1 MTLAPMGGG
10 APAAALVVAAAALPS
25 SPHIGVR
32 AARGIRSRALL
43 AFAPCPP
50 ACPRWRRWRRG
61 RGAKGCAPVA
71 AGSLRPPCCR
81 LRPSFA
87 GSGGGW
93 SLGGALAIKKGA
105 NVARVPSLPA
115 RRRARARV
123 RLRGK
128 QRWGGL
134 LAPSGGCAAAAPP
147 PPPPVKCWGR
157 GLWLSCVRCGGVAPA
172 AAGAKKTA
180 PCGAVLKETQYMV
193 LALLDGGLL
202 ALPLG
207 DAERAGQSAYAAR
220 RVQGVVVAKVQHRN
234 ILTQ

>member
-1 MTLAPMGGG
+1 MGGG

-43 AFAPCPP
+43 AFAPGPP

-134 LAPSGGCAAAAPP
+134 LAPLGGCAAAAPP
-147 PPPPVKCWGR
+147 PPVGR
-157 GLWLSCVRCGGVAPA
+157 SWRKHNIWCLPYLTAVCFLLSHLV
-172 AAGAKKTA
+172 T
-180 PCGAVLKETQYMV
+180 
-193 LALLDGGLL
+193 
-202 ALPLG
+202 
-207 DAERAGQSAYAAR
+207 QSAQEMSPVMFRQVRPMSNR
-220 RVQGVVVAKVQHRN
+220 RS
-234 ILTQ
+234 TP

>member
-1 MTLAPMGGG
+1 MGGV

-172 AAGAKKTA
+172 AAGAKNA
-180 PCGAVLKETQYMV
+180 PERQYFSFSTKFDTFRKSAVLCWRQANMRRQTLLKPKRGKGSERT
-193 LALLDGGLL
+193 LA
-202 ALPLG
+202 
-207 DAERAGQSAYAAR
+207 
-220 RVQGVVVAKVQHRN
+220 
-234 ILTQ
+234 

>member
-1 MTLAPMGGG
+1 MTLAPMGGD

-172 AAGAKKTA
+172 AAGAKKRGRLPYLTA
-180 PCGAVLKETQYMV
+180 ACF
-193 LALLDGGLL
+193 LLSHLVT
-202 ALPLG
+202 
-207 DAERAGQSAYAAR
+207 QSAQEMSPVMFRQVRPMSNR
-220 RVQGVVVAKVQHRN
+220 RS
-234 ILTQ
+234 TP

>member
-1 MTLAPMGGG
+1 MVNDARADGGSCPRCGARCGCGGVAVLATQY
-10 APAAALVVAAAALPS
+10 
-25 SPHIGVR
+25 GVR

-157 GLWLSCVRCGGVAPA
+157 GLWLSCVRCGGSRKARP
-172 AAGAKKTA
+172 
-180 PCGAVLKETQYMV
+180 LW
-193 LALLDGGLL
+193 GGL
-202 ALPLG
+202 AC
-207 DAERAGQSAYAAR
+207 DTIYCAC
-220 RVQGVVVAKVQHRN
+220 
-234 ILTQ
+234 LT

>member
-1 MTLAPMGGG
+1 MPPLRRSLWRRRRCRPRHTQVCARR
-10 APAAALVVAAAALPS
+10 AAFARAPS
-25 SPHIGVR
+25 SP
-32 AARGIRSRALL
+32 L
-43 AFAPCPP
+43 
-50 ACPRWRRWRRG
+50 RRG

-128 QRWGGL
+128 QRWGGGL

-172 AAGAKKTA
+172 AAGAKKRGCLPYLTA
-180 PCGAVLKETQYMV
+180 VF
-193 LALLDGGLL
+193 LLSHLVT
-202 ALPLG
+202 
-207 DAERAGQSAYAAR
+207 QSAQDNR
-220 RVQGVVVAKVQHRN
+220 HTLRVGYKG
-234 ILTQ
+234 

>member
-1 MTLAPMGGG
+1 MPPLRRSLWLRRRCRPRHTSVCARR
-10 APAAALVVAAAALPS
+10 AAFARAPS
-25 SPHIGVR
+25 SPLRLVR
-32 AARGIRSRALL
+32 PLAPAGADGGAVGAQKAARPSR
-43 AFAPCPP
+43 
-50 ACPRWRRWRRG
+50 RVR
-61 RGAKGCAPVA
+61 CA
-71 AGSLRPPCCR
+71 PPCCR

-172 AAGAKKTA
+172 AAGAKKRGCLPYLTA
-180 PCGAVLKETQYMV
+180 VCF
-193 LALLDGGLL
+193 LLSHLVT
-202 ALPLG
+202 
-207 DAERAGQSAYAAR
+207 QSAQDNR
-220 RVQGVVVAKVQHRN
+220 HTLRVGYKG
-234 ILTQ
+234 

>member
-1 MTLAPMGGG
+1 MTLAPMGGD

-128 QRWGGL
+128 QRWVGGACSPL
-134 LAPSGGCAAAAPP
+134 RAAAPP
-147 PPPPVKCWGR
+147 PLLRPRPP
-157 GLWLSCVRCGGVAPA
+157 LSVGGGGCGFHVSA
-172 AAGAKKTA
+172 AAGLRPLRRARKRPPLVGRSWRKHNIWRLPYLTA
-180 PCGAVLKETQYMV
+180 VF
-193 LALLDGGLL
+193 LLSHLVT
-202 ALPLG
+202 
-207 DAERAGQSAYAAR
+207 QSAQEMSPVMFRQVRPMSNR
-220 RVQGVVVAKVQHRN
+220 RS
-234 ILTQ
+234 TP

>member
-1 MTLAPMGGG
+1 MPPLRRSLWLRRRCRPRHTSVCARR
-10 APAAALVVAAAALPS
+10 AAFARAPS
-25 SPHIGVR
+25 SPLRLVR
-32 AARGIRSRALL
+32 PLAPAGADGGAVGAQKAARPSR
-43 AFAPCPP
+43 
-50 ACPRWRRWRRG
+50 RVR
-61 RGAKGCAPVA
+61 CA
-71 AGSLRPPCCR
+71 PPCCR

-172 AAGAKKTA
+172 AAGAKKRGRLPYLTA
-180 PCGAVLKETQYMV
+180 VF
-193 LALLDGGLL
+193 LLSHLVT
-202 ALPLG
+202 
-207 DAERAGQSAYAAR
+207 QSAQEMSPVMFRQVRPMSNR
-220 RVQGVVVAKVQHRN
+220 RS
-234 ILTQ
+234 TP

>member
-1 MTLAPMGGG
+1 MGGG

-43 AFAPCPP
+43 AFAPGPP

-134 LAPSGGCAAAAPP
+134 LAPLGGCAAAAPP

-180 PCGAVLKETQYMV
+180 PIWRLPYLTAVFLLSHLVTQQAQEISPVMFRQV
-193 LALLDGGLL
+193 R
-202 ALPLG
+202 PM
-207 DAERAGQSAYAAR
+207 SKR
-220 RVQGVVVAKVQHRN
+220 RSMP
-234 ILTQ
+234 

>member
-32 AARGIRSRALL
+32 AARGIRSAARSPLKRGL
-43 AFAPCPP
+43 MWLVS
-50 ACPRWRRWRRG
+50 PR
-61 RGAKGCAPVA
+61 
-71 AGSLRPPCCR
+71 
-81 LRPSFA
+81 
-87 GSGGGW
+87 
-93 SLGGALAIKKGA
+93 
-105 NVARVPSLPA
+105 SLPA
-115 RRRARARV
+115 AAPAPASV
-123 RLRGK
+123 CAASSGG
-128 QRWGGL
+128 WGL

-147 PPPPVKCWGR
+147 PRPP
-157 GLWLSCVRCGGVAPA
+157 LSVGGGGCGFHVSA

-180 PCGAVLKETQYMV
+180 PCGAVLEETQYMV

-220 RVQGVVVAKVQHRN
+220 RVQGVAVAKGQHRN
-234 ILTQ
+234 ILTR

>member
-1 MTLAPMGGG
+1 MP
-10 APAAALVVAAAALPS
+10 PAAALVVAAAVLPS
-25 SPHIGVR
+25 SPHKGMR

-61 RGAKGCAPVA
+61 RGAKAARPSRRVRCAPPVA
-71 AGSLRPPCCR
+71 ACVRRSRAAAAVGR
-81 LRPSFA
+81 LAARSP
-87 GSGGGW
+87 
-93 SLGGALAIKKGA
+93 LKGFEA
-105 NVARVPSLPA
+105 VARVPSLPA

-157 GLWLSCVRCGGVAPA
+157 GLWLSCARCGGREKDRP
-172 AAGAKKTA
+172 
-180 PCGAVLKETQYMV
+180 LW
-193 LALLDGGLL
+193 GGLGGNTIYG
-202 ALPLG
+202 AC
-207 DAERAGQSAYAAR
+207 
-220 RVQGVVVAKVQHRN
+220 
-234 ILTQ
+234 LT

>member
-1 MTLAPMGGG
+1 MTLAPMGGD

-50 ACPRWRRWRRG
+50 ACPRWRSWRRG

-180 PCGAVLKETQYMV
+180 A
-193 LALLDGGLL
+193 
-202 ALPLG
+202 
-207 DAERAGQSAYAAR
+207 QSIR
-220 RVQGVVVAKVQHRN
+220 IGTSCPD
-234 ILTQ
+234 IG

>member
-1 MTLAPMGGG
+1 MTLAPMGGD

-50 ACPRWRRWRRG
+50 ACPAGADGGAVGAQKAARPSRRVR
-61 RGAKGCAPVA
+61 CAPPVA
-71 AGSLRPPCCR
+71 ACVRRSRAAAAVGRSAARSPLKRGLMWLVSPRSLPAAAPAPASVCAA
-81 LRPSFA
+81 S
-87 GSGGGW
+87 SGGGAC
-93 SLGGALAIKKGA
+93 S
-105 NVARVPSLPA
+105 P
-115 RRRARARV
+115 
-123 RLRGK
+123 LR
-128 QRWGGL
+128 
-134 LAPSGGCAAAAPP
+134 AAAPP
-147 PPPPVKCWGR
+147 PLLRPRPP
-157 GLWLSCVRCGGVAPA
+157 LSVGGGGCGFHASA

>member
-71 AGSLRPPCCR
+71 AGSLRPP
-81 LRPSFA
+81 P
-87 GSGGGW
+87 
-93 SLGGALAIKKGA
+93 
-105 NVARVPSLPA
+105 VAACVRRSRAAAAVGRSAARSPLKRGLMWLVSPRSLPA
-115 RRRARARV
+115 AAPAPASV
-123 RLRGK
+123 CAASSGG
-128 QRWGGL
+128 WGL
-134 LAPSGGCAAAAPP
+134 LTPSGGCAAAAPQ

-172 AAGAKKTA
+172 AAGARSSHGLSLGIIGHTLRKMV
-180 PCGAVLKETQYMV
+180 GGVET
-193 LALLDGGLL
+193 
-202 ALPLG
+202 
-207 DAERAGQSAYAAR
+207 YA
-220 RVQGVVVAKVQHRN
+220 
-234 ILTQ
+234 

>member
-1 MTLAPMGGG
+1 MTLAPMGGD

-25 SPHIGVR
+25 SPHISVCARR
-32 AARGIRSRALL
+32 AAFARAPSSPLRLVRRLAPAGADGGAVGAHKAARPSR
-43 AFAPCPP
+43 
-50 ACPRWRRWRRG
+50 RVR
-61 RGAKGCAPVA
+61 CA
-71 AGSLRPPCCR
+71 PPCCR

-172 AAGAKKTA
+172 AAGARSSHGLSLGIIGHTLRKMV
-180 PCGAVLKETQYMV
+180 GGVET
-193 LALLDGGLL
+193 
-202 ALPLG
+202 
-207 DAERAGQSAYAAR
+207 YA
-220 RVQGVVVAKVQHRN
+220 
-234 ILTQ
+234 

>member
-1 MTLAPMGGG
+1 MTLAPMGGD

-128 QRWGGL
+128 QRWGACSPL
-134 LAPSGGCAAAAPP
+134 RAAVPP
-147 PPPPVKCWGR
+147 PLLRPRPPLSVGGR
-157 GLWLSCVRCGGVAPA
+157 GCGFHVSA
-172 AAGAKKTA
+172 AAGLRPLRRARV
-180 PCGAVLKETQYMV
+180 PPMV
-193 LALLDGGLL
+193 
-202 ALPLG
+202 
-207 DAERAGQSAYAAR
+207 
-220 RVQGVVVAKVQHRN
+220 
-234 ILTQ
+234 

>member
-1 MTLAPMGGG
+1 MGGD

-25 SPHIGVR
+25 SPHISVCARR
-32 AARGIRSRALL
+32 AAFARAPSSPLRLVRPLAPAGADGGAVGAQKAARPSR
-43 AFAPCPP
+43 
-50 ACPRWRRWRRG
+50 RVR
-61 RGAKGCAPVA
+61 CA
-71 AGSLRPPCCR
+71 PPCCR

-147 PPPPVKCWGR
+147 PRPP
-157 GLWLSCVRCGGVAPA
+157 LSVGGGGCGFHVSA
-172 AAGAKKTA
+172 AAGLRPLRRARV
-180 PCGAVLKETQYMV
+180 PPMV
-193 LALLDGGLL
+193 
-202 ALPLG
+202 
-207 DAERAGQSAYAAR
+207 
-220 RVQGVVVAKVQHRN
+220 
-234 ILTQ
+234 

>member
-1 MTLAPMGGG
+1 MPPLRRSLWLRRRCRPRHTSVCARR
-10 APAAALVVAAAALPS
+10 AAFARAPS
-25 SPHIGVR
+25 SPLRLVR
-32 AARGIRSRALL
+32 PLAPAGADGGAVGAQKAARPSR
-43 AFAPCPP
+43 
-50 ACPRWRRWRRG
+50 RVR
-61 RGAKGCAPVA
+61 CA
-71 AGSLRPPCCR
+71 PPCCR

-172 AAGAKKTA
+172 AAGARSSHGLSLGIIGHTLRK
-180 PCGAVLKETQYMV
+180 MV
-193 LALLDGGLL
+193 GGNRHTL
-202 ALPLG
+202 
-207 DAERAGQSAYAAR
+207 
-220 RVQGVVVAKVQHRN
+220 RVGYKG
-234 ILTQ
+234 

>member
-1 MTLAPMGGG
+1 MTLAPMGGD

-25 SPHIGVR
+25 SPHISVCARR
-32 AARGIRSRALL
+32 AAFARAPSSPLRLVRPLAPAGADGGAVGAQKAARPSR
-43 AFAPCPP
+43 
-50 ACPRWRRWRRG
+50 RVR
-61 RGAKGCAPVA
+61 CA
-71 AGSLRPPCCR
+71 PPCCR

-172 AAGAKKTA
+172 AAGAHSSHGLSLGIIVHTLRKMV
-180 PCGAVLKETQYMV
+180 GGVET
-193 LALLDGGLL
+193 
-202 ALPLG
+202 
-207 DAERAGQSAYAAR
+207 YA
-220 RVQGVVVAKVQHRN
+220 
-234 ILTQ
+234 

>member
-1 MTLAPMGGG
+1 MTLAPMGGD

-128 QRWGGL
+128 QRWGGACSPL
-134 LAPSGGCAAAAPP
+134 WAAAPP
-147 PPPPVKCWGR
+147 PLLRPRPP
-157 GLWLSCVRCGGVAPA
+157 LSVGGGGCGFHVSA
-172 AAGAKKTA
+172 AAG
-180 PCGAVLKETQYMV
+180 LR
-193 LALLDGGLL
+193 
-202 ALPLG
+202 PLR
-207 DAERAGQSAYAAR
+207 RARKRPPLVGRSWR
-220 RVQGVVVAKVQHRN
+220 KHN
-234 ILTQ
+234 I

>member
-128 QRWGGL
+128 QRWVGL
-134 LAPSGGCAAAAPP
+134 ARPFGRLRRRRSSA
-147 PPPPVKCWGR
+147 PPPVKCWGR

-172 AAGAKKTA
+172 AAGAKKRGRLPYLTA
-180 PCGAVLKETQYMV
+180 VF
-193 LALLDGGLL
+193 LLSHLVT
-202 ALPLG
+202 
-207 DAERAGQSAYAAR
+207 QSAQDNR
-220 RVQGVVVAKVQHRN
+220 HTLRVGYKG
-234 ILTQ
+234 